1 LVFVDLCWIENVPPI
16 EGIHLIYDKTKRQK
30 QIIKLFK
37 SVEKSDLTI
46 KDYFATHQTS
56 ISLPQYYKLKKRY
69 DQQGMSGLEDQ
80 RQSGNARKLTPQQV
94 ELLRGILTY
103 NRHLT
108 SKSLKAELK
117 TEWEIDLDQS
127 RIDQFRRDF
136 NLTRIKPK
144 TVKQEIA
151 QFAGIEIFSALAN
164 HVGILE
170 HWNATIQQR
179 LKQVKQTEL
188 YKDRS
193 SRETGDH
200 IYARRRDGTF
210 SPRYNRLNKVRKMK
224 FASIDDKVKDKDF
237 SRLTLFQTK
246 EASLNRKN
254 LALLLLPL
262 VTNNGASRSLDKPL
276 GNALRYA
283 CGYNYKNATIDK
295 YLRELKYLQVS
306 TGLINC
312 NARFWSNF
320 WKQYDSTDHK
330 VVCYYIDGN
339 VKPLWSSKR
348 CLKGKVS
355 MLGRVMNCL
364 EQVVIHDGFGRPIYF
379 RTFSGNADLQKHAL
393 KSMEQLDELLNEGQE
408 ASTKKSR
415 CNRALI
421 LDGAG
426 NSVQTLRA
434 FSKSDYH
441 YITILDTNQIH
452 ERKFK
457 HISPIERYRY
467 GKASLNDCHIELV
480 DSKEPGYIYESR
492 AVHVHWDNGRECCLV
507 TSIPQNIFDASEV
520 VKAYF
525 DRWPFCEKQYAM
537 MKAAVCFYQVVGYGK
552 KYISDENM
560 IDRIKKHQTDLQQL
574 QHELKIPLSQITAN
588 EEKLPMLFEKERQLK
603 EKSRVKY
610 GKRIQLSRNQ
620 ETLKTCQRDIR
631 KIQREIM
638 KIEEPFKQKFA
649 TLRKKSKEF
658 ARIQG
663 KQNVY
668 HVDVELDQLLTS
680 FRLTFANLL
689 AFLAKE
695 ILDDMLVEMNTL
707 IQSILFLSGAIEHLP
722 DSRKVYLNKNEKDP
736 NFMKKL
742 LRGFGKLNALKI
754 RHHSGAIYEFAL
766 A

>member
-1 LVFVDLCWIENVPPI
+1 MEHKPPRK
-16 EGIHLIYDKTKRQK
+16 GGHLISDKAKREEEILK
-30 QIIKLFK
+30 VFK
-37 SVEKSDLTI
+37 RVEKSDLSA
-46 KDYFATHQTS
+46 KDYFATNQTP
-56 ISLPQYYKLKKRY
+56 ISLPQYYRLRKRY
-69 DQQGMSGLEDQ
+69 DQQGVDGLKDQ
-80 RQSGNARKLTPQQV
+80 RQSGNARKVNPQQV

-108 SKSLKAELK
+108 SESLKQELQSK
-117 TEWEIDLDQS
+117 WGIGLDKS
-127 RIDQFRRDF
+127 RIDQFRRQF
-136 NLTRIKPK
+136 NLSRIKPK
-144 TVKQEIA
+144 AVNREIA

-170 HWNATIQQR
+170 HWAVTIQQR
-179 LKQVKQTEL
+179 LNQVKQTEL

-193 SRETGDH
+193 SRDTGDH

-224 FASIDDKVKDKDF
+224 FASIDDKVRDKDF
-237 SRLTLFQTK
+237 SRLSLYQTK

-262 VTNNGASRSLDKPL
+262 VTNNGASRSIDKPL

-306 TGLINC
+306 TELINC

-320 WKQYDSTDHK
+320 WKQYDSADHK
-330 VVCYYIDGN
+330 VACYYIDGN

-348 CLKGKVS
+348 CRKGKAP

-379 RTFSGNADLQKHAL
+379 RTFSGHADLQSHAL
-393 KSMEQLDELLNEGQE
+393 QSMEQLGEFLNEGQ
-408 ASTKKSR
+408 KVRPNNSR

-421 LDGAG
+421 LDGGG

-457 HISPIERYRY
+457 DLSSIERYRY
-467 GKASLNDCHIELV
+467 GKASLNDCRIELV

-552 KYISDENM
+552 KYVSDENM
-560 IDRIKKHQTDLQQL
+560 IDRIKKHQTALQQL
-574 QHELKIPLSQITAN
+574 QHELRTPLSQITVN
-588 EEKLPMLFEKERQLK
+588 EQKLQMLFEKERQLK
-603 EKSRVKY
+603 EKSKIKD
-610 GKRIQLSRNQ
+610 GKRIQSLRNQ
-620 ETLKTCQRDIR
+620 EALKTCQRDIG
-631 KIQREIM
+631 KIQREIK
-638 KIEEPFKQKFA
+638 KIEEPFEKQFA
-649 TLRKKSKEF
+649 ALRKKSKEF

-663 KQNVY
+663 KQKVY

-680 FRLTFANLL
+680 FRLTLANLL

-695 ILDDMLVEMNTL
+695 ILDDMHVEMSTL
-707 IQSILFLSGAIEHLP
+707 IQSILFLSGTIEQFP
-722 DSRKVYLNKNEKDP
+722 DYRKVSINKNEKDP
-736 NFMKKL
+736 KFMEKL
-742 LRGFGKLNALKI
+742 SKGLAKLNALKI
-754 RHHSGAIYEFAL
+754 RHPSNAIYEFTL
-766 A
+766 N

>member
-1 LVFVDLCWIENVPPI
+1 MIS
-16 EGIHLIYDKTKRQK
+16 DKSKRQEEILK
-30 QIIKLFK
+30 FFK
-37 SVEKSDLTI
+37 RVEKSDLSV
-46 KDYFATHQTS
+46 KDYFATNQTP
-56 ISLPQYYKLKKRY
+56 ISLPQYYRLRKRY
-69 DQQGMSGLEDQ
+69 DQHGVAGLEDQ
-80 RQSGNARKLTPQQV
+80 RQSGNARKVNPQQV
-94 ELLRGILTY
+94 ELIRGILTY

-108 SKSLKAELK
+108 SESLKHELQSK
-117 TEWEIDLDQS
+117 WGISLDKS
-127 RIDQFRRDF
+127 RIDQFRRQF

-144 TVKQEIA
+144 TVNQEIA

-164 HVGILE
+164 YVGILE
-170 HWNATIQQR
+170 HWNVTIQQR
-179 LKQVKQTEL
+179 LNQVKQTEL

-193 SRETGDH
+193 RDTGDH

-224 FASIDDKVKDKDF
+224 FASIDDKVRDKDF
-237 SRLTLFQTK
+237 SRLSLYQTK

-262 VTNNGASRSLDKPL
+262 VTNNGASRSIDKPL
-276 GNALRYA
+276 GSALRYA

-306 TGLINC
+306 TELINC

-320 WKQYDSTDHK
+320 WKQYDSADHK
-330 VVCYYIDGN
+330 VACYYIDGN

-348 CLKGKVS
+348 CRKGKVS

-379 RTFSGNADLQKHAL
+379 RTFSGNADLQSHAL
-393 KSMEQLDELLNEGQE
+393 QSMEQLDELLNEGQKVR
-408 ASTKKSR
+408 TNKSR

-421 LDGAG
+421 LDGGG

-457 HISPIERYRY
+457 HLSSIERYRY
-467 GKASLNDCHIELV
+467 GKASLNDCRIELV
-480 DSKEPGYIYESR
+480 DSKEPRYIYESR

-507 TSIPQNIFDASEV
+507 TSIPNNIFDASEI

-552 KYISDENM
+552 KYVSDENM

-574 QHELKIPLSQITAN
+574 QHELRIPLSQITAN
-588 EEKLPMLFEKERQLK
+588 EQKLQMLFDKERQLK
-603 EKSRVKY
+603 EKSKIKD
-610 GKRIQLSRNQ
+610 GKRIQSPRNQ
-620 ETLKTCQRDIR
+620 EALQTCQRDIR
-631 KIQREIM
+631 KIQREIK
-638 KIEEPFKQKFA
+638 KIEEPFEKKFA
-649 TLRKKSKEF
+649 ALRKKSKEF

-663 KQNVY
+663 KQKVY

-680 FRLTFANLL
+680 FRLTFANIL

-695 ILDDMLVEMNTL
+695 ILDDMHVEMSTL
-707 IQSILFLSGAIEHLP
+707 IQSILFLSGTIEQFP
-722 DSRKVYLNKNEKDP
+722 DYRKVYINKNEKDP
-736 NFMKKL
+736 KFMEKL
-742 LRGFGKLNALKI
+742 SKGLLKLNALKI
-754 RHHSGAIYEFAL
+754 RHPSNAIYEFTL
-766 A
+766 N